1 MTAHLIEGASILLV
15 DDDPTNIKVLAN
27 TLKSEGYKLAFAQS
41 GQKALELTGQHIF
54 DLILLDIMMPEMD
67 GYEVAG
73 LLKASPDTKEIPV
86 IFLTGKTQSED
97 IVKGFDSG
105 AVDYISKP
113 FNGKELISRV
123 RTHLAL
129 KKSREEVKKLY
140 QQINDELDEAAE
152 FQAAVMRETIVADF
166 INACVK
172 RFPYGKVSGDIL
184 DCVTEENGRIGIF
197 MGDAVGHGISA
208 ALITMMI
215 PCILD
220 SIENND
226 RTCDAISRINDVLT
240 NRQSDGLITGIY
252 TRINP
257 DGLLTTCNAGH
268 PPILILNRDGSA
280 TELSEG
286 GLVMG
291 IYPSDDLAPY
301 TEEIHQL
308 NKGDKIYIY
317 TDGLTDREGKDGKPL
332 GIDGLKSLLEKY
344 HTKPLDAVMDKI
356 FDHVNLSDKVEGIA
370 DDISVIGIEYTG

>member
-1 MTAHLIEGASILLV
+1 M
-15 DDDPTNIKVLAN
+15 
-27 TLKSEGYKLAFAQS
+27 
-41 GQKALELTGQHIF
+41 
-54 DLILLDIMMPEMD
+54 
-67 GYEVAG
+67 
-73 LLKASPDTKEIPV
+73 
-86 IFLTGKTQSED
+86 
-97 IVKGFDSG
+97 
-105 AVDYISKP
+105 
-113 FNGKELISRV
+113 
-123 RTHLAL
+123 
-129 KKSREEVKKLY
+129 KKLY

-166 INACVK
+166 INARVK

-215 PCILD
+215 PFILD

-252 TRINP
+252 TRINS

-291 IYPSDDLAPY
+291 IYPSVDLAPY
-301 TEEIHQL
+301 TEETHQL

-317 TDGLTDREGKDGKPL
+317 SDGLTDREGKDEKPL
-332 GIDGLKSLLEKY
+332 GIDGLKSLLEKH
-344 HTKPLDAVMDKI
+344 HTKPLDTVMDNI
-356 FDHVNLSDKVEGIA
+356 LDHVNLSDKAEGIA